1 VQPSLEKSELGFSDN
16 YNMKKH
22 LYDFE
27 NVNPELINILRRAAY
42 SAKDSQHETFETYT
56 QASRIE

>member
-1 VQPSLEKSELGFSDN
+1 
-16 YNMKKH
+16 MKKH

-27 NVNPELINILRRAAY
+27 NVNPELINIFRRAAY